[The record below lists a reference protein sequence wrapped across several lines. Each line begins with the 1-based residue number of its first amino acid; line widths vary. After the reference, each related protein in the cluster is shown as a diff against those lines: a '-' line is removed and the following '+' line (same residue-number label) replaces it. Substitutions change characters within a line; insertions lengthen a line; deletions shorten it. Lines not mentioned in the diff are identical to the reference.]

1 MASGIDRE
9 LLRLMTDINH
19 QAFMT
24 FGDRVKTGPFT
35 GMIIPENPPWNDG
48 NASAKLFGTYEC
60 VLHEAIEF
68 AIGRRPVAVV
78 NVGCA
83 EGYYAIGLKL
93 RMSDAVVYAFDKKLK
108 SVPTL
113 REYAKR
119 NGAGGIVD
127 VVGCRLPEEMRLP
140 DRQGHRLYVVDCE
153 GDERTLIDVE
163 RCPELLF
170 SDLIIECHDFMHE
183 GTSALIAD
191 RLAASHRVEFIRPR
205 LPDFE
210 KFPWV
215 WNSPTAVS
223 VLMVLEKRPM
233 PTCWLGC
240 WSKEWGNDDC
250 DLAIKQAHRG
260 A

>member
-1 MASGIDRE
+1 VAINVDRE
-9 LLRLMTDINH
+9 LLRLMTEINH
-19 QAFMT
+19 LAFKT

-35 GMIIPENPPWNDG
+35 GMIVPECPPWNDG

-60 VLHEAIEF
+60 ALHEVIEF
-68 AIGRRPVAVV
+68 AIERRPAVV
-78 NVGCA
+78 INVGCA

-93 RMSDAVVYAFDKKLK
+93 RMRDAAVYAFDKKLK
-108 SVPTL
+108 SVQTL

-119 NGAGGIVD
+119 NGAGGIID
-127 VVGCRLPEEMRLP
+127 VVGCRLPEEMRLA
-140 DRQGHRLYVVDCE
+140 DKRGHRLYIVDCE
-153 GDERTLIDVE
+153 GDERRLIDVE

-183 GTSALIAD
+183 GTSAMLVD

-210 KFPWV
+210 KFPFV
-215 WNSPTAVS
+215 GNSPTTAS
-223 VLMVLEKRPM
+223 VLMVIDKRPM

-240 WSKEWGNDDC
+240 WSRVEK
-250 DLAIKQAHRG
+250 R
-260 A
+260 